1 MTDTNDN
8 DRSAGKRIRFDA
20 IGAGI
25 LSSMALYALL
35 GLLILFALAW
45 LPVQLPKSWL
55 YAGFK
60 IIGLSTWALLGFI
73 AARIAGHAG
82 WLHGALT
89 GIGVGALVAV
99 SLTFTFS
106 WEGTLHDSVRDSLIQ
121 TFLLALA
128 LCTVG
133 GILVD
138 VLNARHRRRPQ
149 AS

>member
-1 MTDTNDN
+1 MNDIN
-8 DRSAGKRIRFDA
+8 SGKRIQLGA

-25 LSSMALYALL
+25 LSFMALNALP

-45 LPVQLPKSWL
+45 LPVQLLKSWL
-55 YAGFK
+55 YASFK
-60 IIGLSTWALLGFI
+60 IIGLFTWALPGFI
-73 AARIAGHAG
+73 AARIAGYTG

-89 GIGVGALVAV
+89 GIGVGALVTV

-106 WEGTLHDSVRDSLIQ
+106 REGTLHDSVGDSLSQ
-121 TFLLALA
+121 SFLLALA

-133 GILVD
+133 EILVD
-138 VLNARHRRRPQ
+138 VLNSRHRRRPQ